1 MMTGN
6 RRQSTIKRLIDI
18 VGSAALLIILSP
30 VLLAAAVVVKASSRG
45 PVIFR
50 QERVGLNGQ
59 PFEILKFR
67 SMVVDN
73 DDSEHRAY
81 ASRLLI
87 DPLADA
93 GTDDQIFKLDDARV
107 TPVGTV
113 MRRYSID
120 ELPQLWNVL
129 RGDMS
134 LVGPRPM
141 LDWEVELLSERHR
154 RRLDGYPGCTGLWQV
169 SGRSQLSTHEML
181 EADLT
186 YIDTWSPAGDVQILL
201 KTPQAIWSPDGTR

>member
-1 MMTGN
+1 MMTGG
-6 RRQSTIKRLIDI
+6 RRHRTIKRAIDI
-18 VGSAALLIILSP
+18 VGSVALLIVLSP
-30 VLLAAAVVVKASSRG
+30 ALLAAAVVVKTTSRG

-87 DPLADA
+87 DPLAEP
-93 GTDDQIFKLDDARV
+93 GTGDHIFKLDDARV
-107 TPVGTV
+107 TAAGTV

-129 RGDMS
+129 RGEMS

-169 SGRSQLSTHEML
+169 SGRSRLSTHEML
-181 EADLT
+181 EADLA
-186 YIDTWSPAGDVQILL
+186 YIDTWSPSRDLQILL
-201 KTPQAIWSPDGTR
+201 KTPLAIWSTDGTR